1 MNING
6 ITKLTIELTS
16 YCNAKCPQCPRHD
29 DRGQYRTII
38 PLDHLNFDNFVKSI
52 DTDKLKNLKIVQFEG
67 DRGDPVMHPDLIKF
81 VQFFSFVPDIQIVT
95 NGSIQNTNWWKTLAT
110 YKNVTVT
117 FSIDGL
123 EDTNHFYRVGI
134 SFKKIIEN
142 ATTYINN
149 GGNANWKCIVFKH
162 NQHQIEAIKQ
172 YANDLKF
179 SKVFFVSADISRFMG
194 QSTWPVYLN
203 LKHEYDIAPSTLFS
217 NQHIQINYQS
227 STPTSQYIFHQTL
240 CPELQYGNI
249 YIDFL
254 GRVIPCCMMHYEPYE
269 DEGSHLL
276 TIIGGDWNSISL
288 YHYSLENILSNEFY
302 THSLNKSFESE
313 KTIHRHCK
321 NICDIV
327 PK

>member
-1 MNING
+1 MNIND
-6 ITKLTIELTS
+6 ITKFTIELTS

-52 DTDKLKNLKIVQFEG
+52 DTNRLKNLKTVHFEG

-95 NGSIQNTNWWKTLAT
+95 NGSIQNNNWWKTLAT

-123 EDTNHFYRVGI
+123 EDTNHFYRIGI
-134 SFKKIIEN
+134 SFKKIIDN

-149 GGNANWKCIVFKH
+149 GGNAIWKCILFKH
-162 NQHQIEAIKQ
+162 NQHQIEAVKQ

-179 SKVFFVSADISRFMG
+179 TSVFFVQADVSRFMG
-194 QSTWPVYLN
+194 QATWPVYIN
-203 LKHEYDIAPSTLFS
+203 SKHEYDIAPATLFS
-217 NQHIQINYQS
+217 AHRIKNESITPINLPIS
-227 STPTSQYIFHQTL
+227 SKTL
-240 CPELQYGNI
+240 CPELKYGNI
-249 YIDFL
+249 YIDFS

-269 DEGSHLL
+269 DQGSDLL
-276 TIIGGDWNSISL
+276 AIIGGDWNSISL
-288 YHYSLENILSNEFY
+288 YHFSLENILSNDFF
-302 THSLNKSFESE
+302 TRSLDKSFESS

-321 NICDIV
+321 NICGV
-327 PK
+327 TPK